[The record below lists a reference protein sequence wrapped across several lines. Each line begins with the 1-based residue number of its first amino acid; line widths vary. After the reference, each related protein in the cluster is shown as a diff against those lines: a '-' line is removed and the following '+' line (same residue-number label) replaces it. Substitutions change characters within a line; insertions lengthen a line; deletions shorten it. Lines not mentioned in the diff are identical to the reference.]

1 MVQCR
6 LGSGRIVPL
15 TAELEDG
22 HCRAKIRGA
31 SKRCFSNEDTYSVF
45 RLFSVAAPGQ
55 LPLPDLSSQRSLR
68 RQIKPAIAVSAIILP
83 VPYTLIGLSS
93 LAEPMSSVGQSG
105 SI

>member
-1 MVQCR
+1 
-6 LGSGRIVPL
+6 
-15 TAELEDG
+15 
-22 HCRAKIRGA
+22 
-31 SKRCFSNEDTYSVF
+31 
-45 RLFSVAAPGQ
+45 
-55 LPLPDLSSQRSLR
+55 LPLPDLSNQRSLR